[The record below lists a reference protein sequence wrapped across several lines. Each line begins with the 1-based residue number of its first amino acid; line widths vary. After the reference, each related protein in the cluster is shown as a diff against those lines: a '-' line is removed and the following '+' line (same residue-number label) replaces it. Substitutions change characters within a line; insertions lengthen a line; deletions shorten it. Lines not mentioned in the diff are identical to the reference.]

1 MKKFNNIAL
10 IGKYQSLD
18 VADLVITLA
27 SYINSLGLKA
37 YVDCG
42 EYCSIN
48 NSFSILTTGNISSW
62 LDILDLVIVIGGD
75 GTLLSVARKIVN
87 HDIPIVGI
95 NQGTLGFMTD
105 ISADNMLAT
114 IDDIILNNNYKVEKR
129 SLIHAK
135 LLRNNQIITENI
147 ALNDVV
153 ISRGSIGNMI
163 EFDISVDS
171 DFVLSQK
178 SDGVIFA
185 TPTGSTA
192 YSLAAGGPI
201 MHPNSNVISIVPICP
216 QSLSNRP
223 IVLPDSVQIE
233 FLLTRENA
241 TQIHFDGQECFDL
254 SYHDKVILSKHVKEF
269 KIIHPTNYKYY
280 YTLRKKLDWS
290 KRVS

>member
-1 MKKFNNIAL
+1 MKFKNIAL
-10 IGKYQSLD
+10 IGKYQSSE
-18 VADLVITLA
+18 VIDLVITLA
-27 SYINSLGLKA
+27 KHINNLGA
-37 YVDCG
+37 HVYVDCS
-42 EYCSIN
+42 EYYSTN
-48 NSFSILTTGNISSW
+48 NDFKQFTIGNIQSW
-62 LDILDLVIVIGGD
+62 ISFLDLVIVIGGD
-75 GTLLSVARKIVN
+75 GTLLSIARKIVD
-87 HDIPIVGI
+87 HEIPIIGI

-105 ISADNMLAT
+105 ISADKMLFS
-114 IDDIILNNNYKVEKR
+114 IDDIILHNTYKVEKR

-135 LLRNNQIITENI
+135 VLRHNQIISENI

-163 EFDISVDS
+163 EFDISIDL

-178 SDGVIFA
+178 SDGVIFS

-201 MHPNSNVISIVPICP
+201 MHPNSHVISIVPICP
-216 QSLSNRP
+216 QSLSNRQ

-233 FLLTRENA
+233 FLLKRENA

-254 SYHDKVILSKHVKEF
+254 SYHDKVILSKYVKEF
-269 KIIHPTNYKYY
+269 TIIHPANYNYY
-280 YTLRKKLDWS
+280 YTLRQKLDWS

>member
-1 MKKFNNIAL
+1 MKTFKNIAL
-10 IGKYQSLD
+10 IGKYQSSD
-18 VADLVITLA
+18 VTDLVITLA
-27 SYINSLGLKA
+27 NHINSIGCNA
-37 YVDCG
+37 YVDCA

-48 NSFSILTTGNISSW
+48 PNFSKLNTGSISSW

-75 GTLLSVARKIVN
+75 GTLLSVARKIVD

-105 ISADNMLAT
+105 ISADQMLTA
-114 IDDIILNNNYKVEKR
+114 IDDIILNDNYKLEKR
-129 SLIHAK
+129 SLIHARV
-135 LLRNNQIITENI
+135 LRNNQSITENI

-153 ISRGSIGNMI
+153 ISRGGIGNMI
-163 EFDISVDS
+163 EFDITIDS

-201 MHPNSNVISIVPICP
+201 MQPNSNVISMVSICP

-233 FLLTRENA
+233 FLLVRENA

-254 SYHDKVILSKHVKEF
+254 SYQDKVILSKHAKEF
-269 KIIHPTNYKYY
+269 KIIHPANYNYY

>member
-1 MKKFNNIAL
+1 MKFNNIAL
-10 IGKYQSLD
+10 IGKYQSSD
-18 VADLVITLA
+18 VTSLVITLA
-27 SYINSLGLKA
+27 NHINGLGCKT

-42 EYCSIN
+42 EYCGIN
-48 NSFSILTTGNISSW
+48 NNFAKLNTGNLSSW
-62 LDILDLVIVIGGD
+62 LGILDLVIVIGGD
-75 GTLLSVARKIVN
+75 GTLLSVARKIVD

-105 ISADNMLAT
+105 ISADKMLST
-114 IDDIILNNNYKVEKR
+114 IDDIILNDNYKLEKR
-129 SLIHAK
+129 SLINACVI
-135 LLRNNQIITENI
+135 RNNQIISENI

-153 ISRGSIGNMI
+153 ISRGGIGNMI

-201 MHPNSNVISIVPICP
+201 MHPNSNVISMVSICP
-216 QSLSNRP
+216 QALSNRP

-233 FLLTRENA
+233 FLLVRENA

-254 SYHDKVILSKHVKEF
+254 SYQDKVILSKHVKEF
-269 KIIHPTNYKYY
+269 KIIHPVNYNYY